1 MKSKWLILLGVL
13 ACLLLSGCAMK
24 TVDEMYC
31 LPRRSEAYQELQR
44 VLDAELQN
52 MEYCA
57 PLSGMNQQPVQA
69 ADVDGDGVSE
79 FLVFAKASGER
90 PLRILVIERQDQTF
104 TLTDTLQ
111 FSGTAFDQVEY
122 MAMDDRSGVELV
134 VGIQLSN
141 QLLRSVS
148 AYTFTD
154 GKGEKLLDV
163 NYTNFLTVDLDRDN
177 RGELFVLYP
186 GQTEESPGFVALYEV
201 EKGVVERSLEVKLS
215 APVSRLQRVITGELA
230 GGETA
235 VFVAS
240 ALEDT
245 VLVTDVYAMRSG
257 VLTNISLSN
266 ESGTS
271 VSTIR
276 NHFVYAQDIDED
288 GQLEL
293 PALIPMKTMS
303 ERNTQSEDLIRWY
316 SLTITGEEV
325 DKLYT
330 YHNFVNGWY
339 LVLDSTWAQQVT
351 VTQDS
356 TSYSFYL
363 WDLAKENAIRV
374 LEVEM
379 LYTQDE
385 ISEAMENGS
394 ILLYQGESSAYVG
407 TLTSDAA
414 QFGLTQEW
422 LRGSFHLIYDVRF
435 LPET

>member
-69 ADVDGDGVSE
+69 ADVNGDGVSE
-79 FLVFAKASGER
+79 FLVFAKAAGER
-90 PLRILVIERQDQTF
+90 PLRILVIEREDQTF

-111 FSGTAFDQVEY
+111 FSGSAFDQVEY
-122 MAMDDRSGVELV
+122 ISMDEKSGVELV
-134 VGIQLSN
+134 VGIQLSD
-141 QLLRSVS
+141 QLLRSVA

-154 GKGEKLLDV
+154 GKGEKLLDA

-177 RGELFVLYP
+177 QGELFVLYP

-230 GGETA
+230 GGEAA

-245 VLVTDVYAMRSG
+245 VLVTDVYAMRGG

-385 ISEAMENGS
+385 ISDAMENGS

>member
-1 MKSKWLILLGVL
+1 MKSKWLMLLGVL

-31 LPRRSEAYQELQR
+31 LPKRSEAYQELQK
-44 VLDAELQN
+44 VLDTELQN

-79 FLVFAKASGER
+79 FLVFAKAAGER
-90 PLRILVIERQDQTF
+90 PLRILVIEREDQTF

-122 MAMDDRSGVELV
+122 ISMDDKSGVELV

-141 QLLRSVS
+141 QLLRSVA
-148 AYTFTD
+148 AYTFAD
-154 GKGEKLLDV
+154 GKGEKLLDA
-163 NYTNFLTVDLDRDN
+163 NYTNFLTVDLNRDN
-177 RGELFVLYP
+177 QGELFVLYP

-230 GGETA
+230 GGEAA

-245 VLVTDVYAMRSG
+245 VLVTDVYALRSG
-257 VLTNISLSN
+257 ALTNISLSN

-293 PALIPMKTMS
+293 PALIPMKAMS

-316 SLTITGEEV
+316 SLSITGEEV

-330 YHNFVNGWY
+330 YHNFVNSWY

-356 TSYSFYL
+356 TGYSFYL

-374 LEVEM
+374 LEVQM
-379 LYTQDE
+379 LYEQDE
-385 ISEAMENGS
+385 ISQAMESGA

-407 TLTSDAA
+407 VLTSDAA

-422 LRGSFHLIYDVRF
+422 LRGSFYLIYDVHF
-435 LPET
+435 QPEA

>member
-1 MKSKWLILLGVL
+1 MKSKWLMLLGVL

-31 LPRRSEAYQELQR
+31 LPKRSEAYQELQK
-44 VLDAELQN
+44 VLDTELQN

-79 FLVFAKASGER
+79 FLVFAKAAGER
-90 PLRILVIERQDQTF
+90 PLRILVIEREDQSF

-122 MAMDDRSGVELV
+122 ISMDEKSGVELV

-141 QLLRSVS
+141 QLLRSVA
-148 AYTFTD
+148 AYTFAD
-154 GKGEKLLDV
+154 GKGEKLLDA

-177 RGELFVLYP
+177 QGELFVLYP

-230 GGETA
+230 GGEAA

-245 VLVTDVYAMRSG
+245 VLVTDVYALRSG
-257 VLTNISLSN
+257 ALTNISLSN

-293 PALIPMKTMS
+293 PALIPMKAMS

-316 SLTITGEEV
+316 SLSITGEEV

-330 YHNFVNGWY
+330 YHNFVNSWY

-356 TSYSFYL
+356 TGYSFYL

-374 LEVEM
+374 LEVQM
-379 LYTQDE
+379 LYDQDE
-385 ISEAMENGS
+385 ISQAMESGA

-407 TLTSDAA
+407 VLTSDAA

>member
-1 MKSKWLILLGVL
+1 MKSKWLMLLGVL

-31 LPRRSEAYQELQR
+31 LPKRSEAYQELQK
-44 VLDAELQN
+44 VLDAELQD

-57 PLSGMNQQPVQA
+57 PLSGINQQPVQA

-79 FLVFAKASGER
+79 FLVFAKAAGER
-90 PLRILVIERQDQTF
+90 PLRILVIEREEKTF

-122 MAMDDRSGVELV
+122 TSMDDSGGVELM
-134 VGIQLSN
+134 VGIQLSD
-141 QLLRSVS
+141 QLPRSVS
-148 AYTFTD
+148 AYTFSE
-154 GKGEKLLDV
+154 GNGEKLLDA
-163 NYTNFLTVDLDRDN
+163 NYTNFLTVDMDRDDL
-177 RGELFVLYP
+177 GELFVLYP

-201 EKGVVERSLEVKLS
+201 ENGMVERSLEVKLS
-215 APVSRLQRVITGELA
+215 APVNRLQRVITGKLA

-245 VLVTDVYAMRSG
+245 VLITDVYAVRNG
-257 VLTNISLSN
+257 DLTNISLSS

-271 VSTIR
+271 VNTIR

-293 PALIPMKTMS
+293 PALIPMKTMTA
-303 ERNTQSEDLIRWY
+303 RNAQSEDLIRWY
-316 SLTITGEEV
+316 SLTITGDEV

-351 VTQDS
+351 VTQDG

-385 ISEAMENGS
+385 ISEAMESGS
-394 ILLYQGESSAYVG
+394 FLLYQGESSAYVG

-422 LRGSFHLIYDVRF
+422 LRGSFHLIYDVRL

>member
-1 MKSKWLILLGVL
+1 MKSKWLMLLGVL

-31 LPRRSEAYQELQR
+31 LPKRSEAYQELQK
-44 VLDAELQN
+44 VLDTELQN

-79 FLVFAKASGER
+79 FLVFAKAAGER
-90 PLRILVIERQDQTF
+90 PLRILVIEREEQTF

-122 MAMDDRSGVELV
+122 ISMDDKSGVELV
-134 VGIQLSN
+134 VGIQLSD
-141 QLLRSVS
+141 QLLRSVA
-148 AYTFTD
+148 AYTFAD
-154 GKGEKLLDV
+154 GKGEKLLDA

-177 RGELFVLYP
+177 QGELFVLYP

-230 GGETA
+230 GGEAA

-245 VLVTDVYAMRSG
+245 VLVTDVYALRSG
-257 VLTNISLSN
+257 ALTNISLSN

-293 PALIPMKTMS
+293 PALIPMKAMS

-316 SLTITGEEV
+316 SLSITGEEV

-330 YHNFVNGWY
+330 YHNFVNSWY

-356 TSYSFYL
+356 TGYSFYL

-374 LEVEM
+374 LEVQM
-379 LYTQDE
+379 LYDQDE
-385 ISEAMENGS
+385 ISQAMESGA

-407 TLTSDAA
+407 VLTSDAA

-422 LRGSFHLIYDVRF
+422 LRGSFYLIYDVHF
-435 LPET
+435 QPEA

>member
-1 MKSKWLILLGVL
+1 MKSKWLMLLGVL

-31 LPRRSEAYQELQR
+31 LPKRSEAYQELQK
-44 VLDAELQN
+44 VLDAELQD

-57 PLSGMNQQPVQA
+57 PLSGINQQPVQA

-79 FLVFAKASGER
+79 FLVFAKAAGER
-90 PLRILVIERQDQTF
+90 PLRILVIEREEKTF

-122 MAMDDRSGVELV
+122 TSMDDSGGVELM
-134 VGIQLSN
+134 VGIQLSD
-141 QLLRSVS
+141 QLPRSVS
-148 AYTFTD
+148 AYTFSE
-154 GKGEKLLDV
+154 GKGEKLLDA
-163 NYTNFLTVDLDRDN
+163 NYTNFLTVDMDRDDL
-177 RGELFVLYP
+177 GELFVLYP

-201 EKGVVERSLEVKLS
+201 ENGMVERSLEVKLS
-215 APVSRLQRVITGELA
+215 APVNRLQRVITGKLA

-245 VLVTDVYAMRSG
+245 VLITDVYAVRNG
-257 VLTNISLSN
+257 DLTNISLSS
-266 ESGTS
+266 ESGTG
-271 VSTIR
+271 VNTIR

-293 PALIPMKTMS
+293 PALIPMKTMTA
-303 ERNTQSEDLIRWY
+303 RNAQSEDLIRWY

-351 VTQDS
+351 VTQDG

-385 ISEAMENGS
+385 ISEAMESGS

-422 LRGSFHLIYDVRF
+422 LRGSFHLIYDVRL

>member
-1 MKSKWLILLGVL
+1 MKSKWLMLLGVL

-31 LPRRSEAYQELQR
+31 LPKRSEAYQELQK
-44 VLDAELQN
+44 VLDTELQN

-69 ADVDGDGVSE
+69 ADVNGDGVSE
-79 FLVFAKASGER
+79 FLVFAKAAGER
-90 PLRILVIERQDQTF
+90 PLRILVIEREDQTF

-111 FSGTAFDQVEY
+111 FSGSAFDQVEY
-122 MAMDDRSGVELV
+122 ISMDEKSGVELV
-134 VGIQLSN
+134 VGIQLSD
-141 QLLRSVS
+141 QLLRSVA

-154 GKGEKLLDV
+154 GKGEKLLDA

-177 RGELFVLYP
+177 QGELFVLYP

-230 GGETA
+230 GGEAA

-245 VLVTDVYAMRSG
+245 VLVTDVYALRSG
-257 VLTNISLSN
+257 ALTNISLSN

-293 PALIPMKTMS
+293 PALIPMKAMS

-316 SLTITGEEV
+316 SLSITGEEV

-356 TSYSFYL
+356 TGYSFYL

-374 LEVEM
+374 LEVQM
-379 LYTQDE
+379 LYDQDE
-385 ISEAMENGS
+385 ISQAMENGA

-407 TLTSDAA
+407 VLTSDAA

-422 LRGSFHLIYDVRF
+422 LRGSFYLIYDVHF
-435 LPET
+435 QPET

>member
-1 MKSKWLILLGVL
+1 MKSKWLMLLGVL

-31 LPRRSEAYQELQR
+31 LPKRSEAYQELQK
-44 VLDAELQN
+44 VLDTELQN

-79 FLVFAKASGER
+79 FLVFAKAAGER
-90 PLRILVIERQDQTF
+90 PLRILVIEREDQTF

-111 FSGTAFDQVEY
+111 FSGSAFDQVEY
-122 MAMDDRSGVELV
+122 ISMDEKSGVELV
-134 VGIQLSN
+134 VGIQLSD
-141 QLLRSVS
+141 QLLRSVA
-148 AYTFTD
+148 AYTFAD
-154 GKGEKLLDV
+154 GKGEKLLDA

-177 RGELFVLYP
+177 QGELFVLYP

-245 VLVTDVYAMRSG
+245 VLVTDVYALRSG
-257 VLTNISLSN
+257 ALTNISLSN

-293 PALIPMKTMS
+293 PALIPMKAMS

-316 SLTITGEEV
+316 SLSITGEEV

-330 YHNFVNGWY
+330 YHNFVNSWY

-356 TSYSFYL
+356 TGYSFYL

-374 LEVEM
+374 LEVQM
-379 LYTQDE
+379 LYDQDE
-385 ISEAMENGS
+385 ISQAMESGA

-407 TLTSDAA
+407 VLTSDAA

-422 LRGSFHLIYDVRF
+422 LRGSFYLIYDVHF
-435 LPET
+435 QPEA

>member
-1 MKSKWLILLGVL
+1 MKSKWLMLLGVL

-31 LPRRSEAYQELQR
+31 LPKRSEAYQELQK
-44 VLDAELQN
+44 VLDTELQN

-79 FLVFAKASGER
+79 FLVFAKAAGER
-90 PLRILVIERQDQTF
+90 PLRILVIEREDQTF

-122 MAMDDRSGVELV
+122 ISMDDKSGVELV
-134 VGIQLSN
+134 VGIQLSD
-141 QLLRSVS
+141 QLLRSVA
-148 AYTFTD
+148 AYTFAD
-154 GKGEKLLDV
+154 GKGEKLLDA
-163 NYTNFLTVDLDRDN
+163 NYTNFLTVDLDRDSQ
-177 RGELFVLYP
+177 GELFVLYP

-215 APVSRLQRVITGELA
+215 APVSRLQPVITGELA
-230 GGETA
+230 GGEAA

-245 VLVTDVYAMRSG
+245 VLVTDVYALRSG
-257 VLTNISLSN
+257 ALTNISLSN

-293 PALIPMKTMS
+293 PALIPMKAMS

-316 SLTITGEEV
+316 SLSITGEEV

-356 TSYSFYL
+356 TGYSFYL

-374 LEVEM
+374 LEVQM
-379 LYTQDE
+379 LYDQDE
-385 ISEAMENGS
+385 ISQAMESGA

-407 TLTSDAA
+407 VLTSDAA

-422 LRGSFHLIYDVRF
+422 LRGSFYLIYDVHF
-435 LPET
+435 QPEA

>member
-1 MKSKWLILLGVL
+1 MKSKWLMLLGVL

-31 LPRRSEAYQELQR
+31 LPKRSEAYQELQK
-44 VLDAELQN
+44 VLDTELQN

-79 FLVFAKASGER
+79 FLVFAKAAGER
-90 PLRILVIERQDQTF
+90 PLRILVIEREDQTF

-122 MAMDDRSGVELV
+122 ISMDEKSGVELV
-134 VGIQLSN
+134 VGIQLSD
-141 QLLRSVS
+141 QLLRSVA
-148 AYTFTD
+148 AYTFAD
-154 GKGEKLLDV
+154 GKGEKLLDA

-177 RGELFVLYP
+177 QGELFVLYP

-230 GGETA
+230 GGEAA

-245 VLVTDVYAMRSG
+245 VLVTDVYALRSG
-257 VLTNISLSN
+257 ALTNISLSN

-293 PALIPMKTMS
+293 PALIPMKAMS

-316 SLTITGEEV
+316 SLSITGEEV

-330 YHNFVNGWY
+330 YHNFVNSWY

-356 TSYSFYL
+356 TGYSFYL

-374 LEVEM
+374 LEVQM
-379 LYTQDE
+379 LYDQDE
-385 ISEAMENGS
+385 ISQAMESGA

-407 TLTSDAA
+407 VLTSDAA

-422 LRGSFHLIYDVRF
+422 LRGSFYLIYDVHF
-435 LPET
+435 QPEA

>member
-163 NYTNFLTVDLDRDN
+163 NYTNFLAVDLDRDN

-230 GGETA
+230 SGETA

-245 VLVTDVYAMRSG
+245 VLVTDVYAMRGG

>member
-1 MKSKWLILLGVL
+1 MKSKWLMLLGVL

-31 LPRRSEAYQELQR
+31 LPKRSEAYQELQK
-44 VLDAELQN
+44 VLDTELQN

-79 FLVFAKASGER
+79 FLVFAKAAGER
-90 PLRILVIERQDQTF
+90 PLRILVIEREDQTF

-122 MAMDDRSGVELV
+122 ISMDDKSGVELV
-134 VGIQLSN
+134 VGIQLSD
-141 QLLRSVS
+141 QLLRSVA

-154 GKGEKLLDV
+154 GKGEKLLDA

-177 RGELFVLYP
+177 QGELFVLYP

-230 GGETA
+230 GGEAA

-245 VLVTDVYAMRSG
+245 VLVTDVYALRSG
-257 VLTNISLSN
+257 ALTNISLSN

-293 PALIPMKTMS
+293 PALIPMKAMS

-316 SLTITGEEV
+316 SLSITGEEV

-330 YHNFVNGWY
+330 YHNFVNSWY

-356 TSYSFYL
+356 TGYSFYL

-374 LEVEM
+374 LEVQM
-379 LYTQDE
+379 LYDQDE
-385 ISEAMENGS
+385 ISQAMESGA

-407 TLTSDAA
+407 VLTSDAA

-422 LRGSFHLIYDVRF
+422 LRGSFYLIYDVHF
-435 LPET
+435 QPEA

>member
-1 MKSKWLILLGVL
+1 MKSKWLMLLGVL

-31 LPRRSEAYQELQR
+31 LPKRSEAYQELQK
-44 VLDAELQN
+44 VLDTELQN

-79 FLVFAKASGER
+79 FLVFAKAAGER
-90 PLRILVIERQDQTF
+90 PLRILVIEREDQTF

-122 MAMDDRSGVELV
+122 ISMDDKSGVELV
-134 VGIQLSN
+134 VGIQLSD
-141 QLLRSVS
+141 QLLRSVA
-148 AYTFTD
+148 AYTFAD
-154 GKGEKLLDV
+154 GKGEKLLDA
-163 NYTNFLTVDLDRDN
+163 NYTNFLTVDLDRDSQ
-177 RGELFVLYP
+177 GELFVLYP

-230 GGETA
+230 GGEAA

-245 VLVTDVYAMRSG
+245 VLVTDVYALRSG
-257 VLTNISLSN
+257 ALTNISLSN

-293 PALIPMKTMS
+293 PALIPMKAMS
-303 ERNTQSEDLIRWY
+303 ERNTQSEYLIRWY
-316 SLTITGEEV
+316 SLSITGEEV

-356 TSYSFYL
+356 TGYSFYL

-374 LEVEM
+374 LEVQM
-379 LYTQDE
+379 LYDQDE
-385 ISEAMENGS
+385 ISQAMESGA

-407 TLTSDAA
+407 VLTSDAA

-422 LRGSFHLIYDVRF
+422 LRGSFYLIYDVHF
-435 LPET
+435 QPEA

>member
-1 MKSKWLILLGVL
+1 MKSKWLMLLGVL

-24 TVDEMYC
+24 TVDELYC
-31 LPRRSEAYQELQR
+31 LPKRSEAYQELQK
-44 VLDAELQN
+44 VLDTGLQN

-79 FLVFAKASGER
+79 FLVFAKAAGER
-90 PLRILVIERQDQTF
+90 PLRILVIEREDQTF

-122 MAMDDRSGVELV
+122 ISMDDKSGVELV
-134 VGIQLSN
+134 VGIQLSD
-141 QLLRSVS
+141 QLLRSVA
-148 AYTFTD
+148 AYTFAD
-154 GKGEKLLDV
+154 GKGEKLLDA
-163 NYTNFLTVDLDRDN
+163 NYTNFLTVDLDRDSQ
-177 RGELFVLYP
+177 GELFVLYP
-186 GQTEESPGFVALYEV
+186 GQTEESPGSVALYEV

-230 GGETA
+230 GGEAA

-245 VLVTDVYAMRSG
+245 VLVTDVYALRSG
-257 VLTNISLSN
+257 ALTNISLSN

-293 PALIPMKTMS
+293 PALIPMKAMS

-316 SLTITGEEV
+316 SLSITGEEV

-330 YHNFVNGWY
+330 YHNFVNSWY

-356 TSYSFYL
+356 TGYSFYL

-374 LEVEM
+374 LEVQM
-379 LYTQDE
+379 LYDQDE
-385 ISEAMENGS
+385 ISQAMESGA

-407 TLTSDAA
+407 VLTSDAA

-422 LRGSFHLIYDVRF
+422 LRGSFYLIYDVHF
-435 LPET
+435 QPEA

>member
-31 LPRRSEAYQELQR
+31 LPRRSEAYQELQK

-163 NYTNFLTVDLDRDN
+163 NYTNFLAVDLDRDN

-245 VLVTDVYAMRSG
+245 VLVTDVYAMRG
-257 VLTNISLSN
+257 GALTNISLSN

-293 PALIPMKTMS
+293 PALIPMKAMS

-316 SLTITGEEV
+316 SLSITGEEV

-356 TSYSFYL
+356 TGYSFYL

-422 LRGSFHLIYDVRF
+422 LRGSFYLIYDVHF
-435 LPET
+435 QPEA

>member
-1 MKSKWLILLGVL
+1 MKSKWLMLLGVL

-31 LPRRSEAYQELQR
+31 LPKRSEAYQELQK
-44 VLDAELQN
+44 VLDTELQN

-79 FLVFAKASGER
+79 FLVFAKAAGER
-90 PLRILVIERQDQTF
+90 PLRILVIEREDQTY

-122 MAMDDRSGVELV
+122 ISMDDKSGVELV
-134 VGIQLSN
+134 VGIQLSD
-141 QLLRSVS
+141 QLLRSVA
-148 AYTFTD
+148 AYTFAD
-154 GKGEKLLDV
+154 GKGEKLLDA

-177 RGELFVLYP
+177 QGELFVLYP

-230 GGETA
+230 GGEAA

-245 VLVTDVYAMRSG
+245 VLVTDVYALRSG
-257 VLTNISLSN
+257 ALTNISLSN

-293 PALIPMKTMS
+293 PALIPMKAMS

-316 SLTITGEEV
+316 SLSITGEEV

-330 YHNFVNGWY
+330 YHNFVNSWY

-356 TSYSFYL
+356 TGYSFYL

-374 LEVEM
+374 LEVQM
-379 LYTQDE
+379 LYDQDE
-385 ISEAMENGS
+385 ISQAMESGA

-407 TLTSDAA
+407 VLTSDAA

-422 LRGSFHLIYDVRF
+422 LRGSFYLIYDVHF
-435 LPET
+435 QPEA

>member
-1 MKSKWLILLGVL
+1 MKSKWLMLLGVL

-31 LPRRSEAYQELQR
+31 LPKRSEAYQELQK
-44 VLDAELQN
+44 VLDTELQN

-79 FLVFAKASGER
+79 FLVFAKAAGER
-90 PLRILVIERQDQTF
+90 PLRILVIEREDQTF

-122 MAMDDRSGVELV
+122 ISMDDKSGVELV
-134 VGIQLSN
+134 VGIQLSD
-141 QLLRSVS
+141 QLLRSVA
-148 AYTFTD
+148 AYTFAD
-154 GKGEKLLDV
+154 GKGEKLLDA

-177 RGELFVLYP
+177 QGELFILYP

-230 GGETA
+230 GGEAA

-245 VLVTDVYAMRSG
+245 VLVTDVYALRSG
-257 VLTNISLSN
+257 ALTNISLSN

-293 PALIPMKTMS
+293 PALIPMKAMS

-316 SLTITGEEV
+316 SLSITGEEV

-330 YHNFVNGWY
+330 YHNFVNSWY

-356 TSYSFYL
+356 TGYSFYL

-374 LEVEM
+374 LEVQM
-379 LYTQDE
+379 LYDQDE
-385 ISEAMENGS
+385 ISQAMESGA

-407 TLTSDAA
+407 VLTSDAA

-422 LRGSFHLIYDVRF
+422 LRGSFYLIYDVHF
-435 LPET
+435 QPEA

>member
-1 MKSKWLILLGVL
+1 MKSKWLMLLGVL

-31 LPRRSEAYQELQR
+31 LPKRSEAYQELQK
-44 VLDAELQN
+44 VLDTELQN

-79 FLVFAKASGER
+79 FLVFAKAAGER
-90 PLRILVIERQDQTF
+90 PLRILVIEREDQNF

-122 MAMDDRSGVELV
+122 ISMDDKSGVELV
-134 VGIQLSN
+134 VGIQLSD
-141 QLLRSVS
+141 QLLRSVA
-148 AYTFTD
+148 AYTFAD
-154 GKGEKLLDV
+154 GKGEKLLDA

-177 RGELFVLYP
+177 QGELFVLYP

-230 GGETA
+230 GGEAA

-245 VLVTDVYAMRSG
+245 VLVTDVYALRSG
-257 VLTNISLSN
+257 ALTNISLSN

-293 PALIPMKTMS
+293 PALIPMKAMS

-316 SLTITGEEV
+316 SLSITGEEV

-330 YHNFVNGWY
+330 YHNFVNSWY

-356 TSYSFYL
+356 TGYSFYL

-374 LEVEM
+374 LEVQM
-379 LYTQDE
+379 LYDQDE
-385 ISEAMENGS
+385 ISQAMESGA

-407 TLTSDAA
+407 VLTSDAA

-422 LRGSFHLIYDVRF
+422 LRGSFYLIYDVHF
-435 LPET
+435 QPEA

>member
-1 MKSKWLILLGVL
+1 MKSKWLMLLGVL

-31 LPRRSEAYQELQR
+31 LPKRSEAYQELQK
-44 VLDAELQN
+44 VLDTELQN

-79 FLVFAKASGER
+79 FLVFAKAAGER
-90 PLRILVIERQDQTF
+90 PLRILVIEREDQTF

-122 MAMDDRSGVELV
+122 ISMDDKSGVELV
-134 VGIQLSN
+134 VGIQLSD
-141 QLLRSVS
+141 QLLRSVA
-148 AYTFTD
+148 AYTFAD
-154 GKGEKLLDV
+154 GKGEKLLDA

-177 RGELFVLYP
+177 QGELFVLYP

-230 GGETA
+230 GGEAA

-245 VLVTDVYAMRSG
+245 VLVTDVYALRSG
-257 VLTNISLSN
+257 ALTNISLSN

-293 PALIPMKTMS
+293 PALIPMKAMS

-316 SLTITGEEV
+316 SLSITGEEV

-330 YHNFVNGWY
+330 YHNFVNSWY

-356 TSYSFYL
+356 TGYSFYL

-374 LEVEM
+374 LEVQM
-379 LYTQDE
+379 LYDQDE
-385 ISEAMENGS
+385 ISQAMES
-394 ILLYQGESSAYVG
+394 DAILLYQGESSAYVG
-407 TLTSDAA
+407 VLTSDAA

-422 LRGSFHLIYDVRF
+422 LRGSFYLIYDVHF
-435 LPET
+435 QPEA

>member
-1 MKSKWLILLGVL
+1 MKSKWLMLLGVL

-31 LPRRSEAYQELQR
+31 LPKRSEAYQELQK
-44 VLDAELQN
+44 VLDTELQN

-79 FLVFAKASGER
+79 FLVFAKAAGER
-90 PLRILVIERQDQTF
+90 PLRILVIEREDQTF

-122 MAMDDRSGVELV
+122 ISMDDKSGVELV
-134 VGIQLSN
+134 VGIQLSD
-141 QLLRSVS
+141 QLLRSVA
-148 AYTFTD
+148 AYTFAD
-154 GKGEKLLDV
+154 GKGEKLLDA

-177 RGELFVLYP
+177 QGELFILYP

-230 GGETA
+230 GGEAA

-245 VLVTDVYAMRSG
+245 VLVTDVYALRSG
-257 VLTNISLSN
+257 ALTYISLSN

-293 PALIPMKTMS
+293 PALIPMKAMS

-316 SLTITGEEV
+316 SLSITGEEV

-330 YHNFVNGWY
+330 YHNFVNSWY

-356 TSYSFYL
+356 TGYSFYL

-374 LEVEM
+374 LEVQM
-379 LYTQDE
+379 LYDQDE
-385 ISEAMENGS
+385 ISQAMESGA

-407 TLTSDAA
+407 VLTSDAA

-422 LRGSFHLIYDVRF
+422 LRGSFYLIYDVHF
-435 LPET
+435 QPET

>member
-1 MKSKWLILLGVL
+1 MKSKWLMLLGVL

-31 LPRRSEAYQELQR
+31 LPKRSEAYQELQK
-44 VLDAELQN
+44 VLDTELQN

-79 FLVFAKASGER
+79 FLVFAKAAGER
-90 PLRILVIERQDQTF
+90 PLRILVIEREDQTF

-122 MAMDDRSGVELV
+122 ISMDDKSGVELV
-134 VGIQLSN
+134 VGIQLSD
-141 QLLRSVS
+141 QLLRSVA
-148 AYTFTD
+148 AYTFAD
-154 GKGEKLLDV
+154 GKGEKLLDA

-177 RGELFVLYP
+177 QGELFVLYP

-245 VLVTDVYAMRSG
+245 VLVTDVYALRSG
-257 VLTNISLSN
+257 ALTNISLSN

-293 PALIPMKTMS
+293 PALIPMKAMS

-316 SLTITGEEV
+316 SLSITGEEV

-330 YHNFVNGWY
+330 YHNFVNSWY

-356 TSYSFYL
+356 TGYSFYL

-374 LEVEM
+374 LEVQM
-379 LYTQDE
+379 LYDQDE
-385 ISEAMENGS
+385 ISQAMENGA

-407 TLTSDAA
+407 VLTSDAA

-422 LRGSFHLIYDVRF
+422 LRGSFYLIYDVHF
-435 LPET
+435 QPEA

>member
-1 MKSKWLILLGVL
+1 MKSKWLMLLGVL

-31 LPRRSEAYQELQR
+31 LPKRSEAYQELQK
-44 VLDAELQN
+44 VLDTELQN

-79 FLVFAKASGER
+79 FLVFAKAAGER
-90 PLRILVIERQDQTF
+90 PLRILVIEREDQTF

-122 MAMDDRSGVELV
+122 ISMDDKSGVELV
-134 VGIQLSN
+134 VGIQLSD
-141 QLLRSVS
+141 QLLRSVA
-148 AYTFTD
+148 AYTFAD
-154 GKGEKLLDV
+154 GKGEKLLDA

-177 RGELFVLYP
+177 QGELFVLYP

-230 GGETA
+230 GGEAA

-245 VLVTDVYAMRSG
+245 VLVTDVYALRSG
-257 VLTNISLSN
+257 ALTNISLSN

-293 PALIPMKTMS
+293 PALIPMKAMS

-316 SLTITGEEV
+316 SLSITGEEV

-330 YHNFVNGWY
+330 YHNFVNSWY

-356 TSYSFYL
+356 TGYSFYL

-374 LEVEM
+374 LEVQM
-379 LYTQDE
+379 LYDQDE
-385 ISEAMENGS
+385 ISQAMESGA

-407 TLTSDAA
+407 VLTSDAA

-422 LRGSFHLIYDVRF
+422 LRGSFYLIYDVHF
-435 LPET
+435 QSEA

>member
-1 MKSKWLILLGVL
+1 MKSKWLMLLGVL

-31 LPRRSEAYQELQR
+31 LPKRSEAYQELQK
-44 VLDAELQN
+44 VLDTELQN

-79 FLVFAKASGER
+79 FLVFAKAAGER
-90 PLRILVIERQDQTF
+90 PLRILVIEREDQTF

-122 MAMDDRSGVELV
+122 ISMDDKSGVELV
-134 VGIQLSN
+134 VGIQLSD
-141 QLLRSVS
+141 QLLRSVA
-148 AYTFTD
+148 AYTFAD
-154 GKGEKLLDV
+154 GKGEKLLDA

-177 RGELFVLYP
+177 QGELFVLYP

-230 GGETA
+230 GGEAA

-245 VLVTDVYAMRSG
+245 VLVTDVYALRSG
-257 VLTNISLSN
+257 ALTNISLSN

-293 PALIPMKTMS
+293 PALIPMKAMS

-316 SLTITGEEV
+316 SLSITGEEM

-330 YHNFVNGWY
+330 YHNFVNSWY

-356 TSYSFYL
+356 TGYSFYL

-374 LEVEM
+374 LEVQM
-379 LYTQDE
+379 LYDQDE
-385 ISEAMENGS
+385 ISQAMESGA

-407 TLTSDAA
+407 VLTSDAA

-422 LRGSFHLIYDVRF
+422 LRGSFYLIYDVHF
-435 LPET
+435 QPEA

>member
-1 MKSKWLILLGVL
+1 MKSKWLMLLGVL

-31 LPRRSEAYQELQR
+31 LPKRSEAYQELQK
-44 VLDAELQN
+44 VLDTELQN

-79 FLVFAKASGER
+79 FLVFAKAAGER
-90 PLRILVIERQDQTF
+90 PLRILVIEREDQTF

-122 MAMDDRSGVELV
+122 ISMDDKSGVELV
-134 VGIQLSN
+134 VGIQLSD
-141 QLLRSVS
+141 QLLRSVA
-148 AYTFTD
+148 AYTFAD
-154 GKGEKLLDV
+154 GKGEKLLDA

-177 RGELFVLYP
+177 QGELFVLYP

-230 GGETA
+230 GGEAA

-245 VLVTDVYAMRSG
+245 VLVTDVYALRSG
-257 VLTNISLSN
+257 ALTNISLSN

-293 PALIPMKTMS
+293 PALIPMKAMS

-316 SLTITGEEV
+316 SLSITGEEV

-339 LVLDSTWAQQVT
+339 LMLDSTWAQQVT

-356 TSYSFYL
+356 TGYSFYL

-374 LEVEM
+374 LEVQM
-379 LYTQDE
+379 LYDQDE
-385 ISEAMENGS
+385 ISQAMESGA

-407 TLTSDAA
+407 VLTSDAA

-422 LRGSFHLIYDVRF
+422 LRGSFYLIYDVHF
-435 LPET
+435 QPEA

>member
-1 MKSKWLILLGVL
+1 MKSKWLMLLGVL

-31 LPRRSEAYQELQR
+31 LPKRSEAYQELQK
-44 VLDAELQN
+44 VLDTELQN

-79 FLVFAKASGER
+79 FLVFAKATGER
-90 PLRILVIERQDQTF
+90 PLRILVIEREDQTF

-122 MAMDDRSGVELV
+122 ISMDDKSGVELV
-134 VGIQLSN
+134 VGIQLSD
-141 QLLRSVS
+141 QLLRSVA
-148 AYTFTD
+148 AYTFAD
-154 GKGEKLLDV
+154 GKGEKLLDA

-177 RGELFVLYP
+177 QGELFVLYP

-230 GGETA
+230 VGEAA

-245 VLVTDVYAMRSG
+245 VLVTDVYALRSG
-257 VLTNISLSN
+257 ALTNISLSN

-293 PALIPMKTMS
+293 PALIPMKAMS

-316 SLTITGEEV
+316 SLSITGEEV

-330 YHNFVNGWY
+330 YHNFVNSWY

-356 TSYSFYL
+356 TGYSFYL

-374 LEVEM
+374 LEVQM
-379 LYTQDE
+379 LYDQDE
-385 ISEAMENGS
+385 ISQAMESGA

-407 TLTSDAA
+407 VLTSDAA

-422 LRGSFHLIYDVRF
+422 LRGSFYLIYDVHF
-435 LPET
+435 QPEA

>member
-1 MKSKWLILLGVL
+1 MKSKWLMLLGVL

-31 LPRRSEAYQELQR
+31 LPKRSEAYQELQK
-44 VLDAELQN
+44 VLDTELQN

-79 FLVFAKASGER
+79 FLVFAKAAGER
-90 PLRILVIERQDQTF
+90 PLRILVIEREDQTF

-122 MAMDDRSGVELV
+122 ISMDDKSGVELV
-134 VGIQLSN
+134 VGIQLSD
-141 QLLRSVS
+141 QLLRSVA
-148 AYTFTD
+148 AYTFKE
-154 GKGEKLLDV
+154 GKGEKLLDA
-163 NYTNFLTVDLDRDN
+163 NYTNFLTVDLDRDGQ
-177 RGELFVLYP
+177 GELFVLYP

-215 APVSRLQRVITGELA
+215 APVNRLQRVITGELA
-230 GGETA
+230 GGEAA

-245 VLVTDVYAMRSG
+245 VLVTDVYALRSG

-374 LEVEM
+374 LEVQM
-379 LYTQDE
+379 LYDQDE
-385 ISEAMENGS
+385 ISEAMENDG

-407 TLTSDAA
+407 ALTSDAA

-422 LRGSFHLIYDVRF
+422 LRGSFHLIYDVHF
-435 LPET
+435 QPET

>member
-1 MKSKWLILLGVL
+1 MKSKWLMLLGVL

-31 LPRRSEAYQELQR
+31 LPKRSEAYQELQK
-44 VLDAELQN
+44 VLDTELQN

-79 FLVFAKASGER
+79 FLVFAKAAGER
-90 PLRILVIERQDQTF
+90 PLRILVIEREDQTF

-122 MAMDDRSGVELV
+122 ISMDEKSGVELV
-134 VGIQLSN
+134 VGIQLSD
-141 QLLRSVS
+141 QLLRSVA
-148 AYTFTD
+148 AYTFAD
-154 GKGEKLLDV
+154 GKGEKLLDA

-177 RGELFVLYP
+177 QGELFVLYP

-230 GGETA
+230 GGEAA

-245 VLVTDVYAMRSG
+245 VLVTDVYALRSG
-257 VLTNISLSN
+257 ALTNISLSN

-293 PALIPMKTMS
+293 PALIPMKAMS

-316 SLTITGEEV
+316 SLSITGEEV

-330 YHNFVNGWY
+330 YHNFVNSWY

-356 TSYSFYL
+356 TGYSFYL

-374 LEVEM
+374 LEVQM
-379 LYTQDE
+379 LYDQDE
-385 ISEAMENGS
+385 ISQAMESGA

-407 TLTSDAA
+407 VLTSDAA

-422 LRGSFHLIYDVRF
+422 LRGSFYLIYDVHFR
-435 LPET
+435 PEA

>member
-1 MKSKWLILLGVL
+1 MKSKWLMLLGVL

-31 LPRRSEAYQELQR
+31 LPKRSEAYQELQK
-44 VLDAELQN
+44 VLDTELQN

-79 FLVFAKASGER
+79 FLVFAKAAGER
-90 PLRILVIERQDQTF
+90 PLRILVIEREDQTF

-122 MAMDDRSGVELV
+122 ISMDDKSGVELV
-134 VGIQLSN
+134 VGIQLSD
-141 QLLRSVS
+141 QLLRSVA
-148 AYTFTD
+148 AYTFAD
-154 GKGEKLLDV
+154 GKGEKLLDA
-163 NYTNFLTVDLDRDN
+163 NYTNFLTVDLDRDSQ
-177 RGELFVLYP
+177 GELFVLYP

-230 GGETA
+230 GGEAA

-245 VLVTDVYAMRSG
+245 VLVTDVYALRSG
-257 VLTNISLSN
+257 ALTNISLSN

-293 PALIPMKTMS
+293 PALIPMKAMS

-316 SLTITGEEV
+316 SLSITGEEV

-330 YHNFVNGWY
+330 YHNFVNSWY

-356 TSYSFYL
+356 TGYSFYL

-374 LEVEM
+374 LEVQM
-379 LYTQDE
+379 LYDQDE
-385 ISEAMENGS
+385 ISQAMESGA

-407 TLTSDAA
+407 VLTSDAA

-422 LRGSFHLIYDVRF
+422 LRGSFYLIYDVHF
-435 LPET
+435 QPEA

>member
-245 VLVTDVYAMRSG
+245 VLVTDVYAMCGG
-257 VLTNISLSN
+257 VLTNISLSKD
-266 ESGTS
+266 SGTS

-276 NHFVYAQDIDED
+276 NHFVYAQDIDGD

-356 TSYSFYL
+356 TGYSFYL

>member
-1 MKSKWLILLGVL
+1 MKSKWLMLLGVL

-31 LPRRSEAYQELQR
+31 LPKRSEAYQELQK
-44 VLDAELQN
+44 VLDTELQN

-79 FLVFAKASGER
+79 FLVFAKAAGER
-90 PLRILVIERQDQTF
+90 PLRILVIEREDQTF

-122 MAMDDRSGVELV
+122 ISMDDKSGVELV
-134 VGIQLSN
+134 VGIQLSD
-141 QLLRSVS
+141 QLLRSVA
-148 AYTFTD
+148 AYTFAD
-154 GKGEKLLDV
+154 GKGEKLLDA
-163 NYTNFLTVDLDRDN
+163 NYTNFLTVDLDRDSQ
-177 RGELFVLYP
+177 GELFVLYP

-245 VLVTDVYAMRSG
+245 VLVTDVYALRSG
-257 VLTNISLSN
+257 ALTNISLSN

-293 PALIPMKTMS
+293 PALIPMKAMS

-316 SLTITGEEV
+316 SLSITGEEV

-356 TSYSFYL
+356 TGYSFYL

-374 LEVEM
+374 LEVQM
-379 LYTQDE
+379 LYDQDE
-385 ISEAMENGS
+385 ISQAMESGA

-407 TLTSDAA
+407 VLTSDAA

-422 LRGSFHLIYDVRF
+422 LRGSFYLIYDVHF
-435 LPET
+435 QPEA

>member
-1 MKSKWLILLGVL
+1 MKSKWLMLLGVL

-31 LPRRSEAYQELQR
+31 LPKRSEAYQELQK
-44 VLDAELQN
+44 VLDTELQN

-79 FLVFAKASGER
+79 FLVFAKAAGER
-90 PLRILVIERQDQTF
+90 PLRILVIEREDQTF

-122 MAMDDRSGVELV
+122 ISMDDKSGVELV
-134 VGIQLSN
+134 VGIQLSD
-141 QLLRSVS
+141 QLLRSVA
-148 AYTFTD
+148 AYTFAD
-154 GKGEKLLDV
+154 GKGEKLLDA

-177 RGELFVLYP
+177 QGELFILYP

-230 GGETA
+230 GGEAA

-245 VLVTDVYAMRSG
+245 VLVTDVYALRSG
-257 VLTNISLSN
+257 ALTNISLSN

-293 PALIPMKTMS
+293 PALIPMKAMS

-316 SLTITGEEV
+316 SLSITGEEV

-356 TSYSFYL
+356 TGYSFYL

-374 LEVEM
+374 LEVQM
-379 LYTQDE
+379 LYDQDE
-385 ISEAMENGS
+385 ISQAMESGA

-407 TLTSDAA
+407 VLTSDAA

-422 LRGSFHLIYDVRF
+422 LRGSFYLIYDVHF
-435 LPET
+435 QPET

>member
-1 MKSKWLILLGVL
+1 MKSKWLMLLGVL

-31 LPRRSEAYQELQR
+31 LPKRSEAYQELQK
-44 VLDAELQN
+44 VLDTELQN

-79 FLVFAKASGER
+79 FLVFAKAAGER
-90 PLRILVIERQDQTF
+90 PLRILVIEREDQTF

-122 MAMDDRSGVELV
+122 ISMDDKSGVELV
-134 VGIQLSN
+134 VGIQLSD
-141 QLLRSVS
+141 QLLRSVA
-148 AYTFTD
+148 AYTFAD
-154 GKGEKLLDV
+154 GKGEKLLDA

-177 RGELFVLYP
+177 QGELFVLYP

-230 GGETA
+230 GGEAA

-245 VLVTDVYAMRSG
+245 VLVTDVYALRSG
-257 VLTNISLSN
+257 ALTNISLSN

-293 PALIPMKTMS
+293 PALIPMKAMS

-316 SLTITGEEV
+316 SLSITGEEV

-356 TSYSFYL
+356 TGYSFYL

-374 LEVEM
+374 LEVQM
-379 LYTQDE
+379 LYDQDE
-385 ISEAMENGS
+385 ISQAMENGA

-407 TLTSDAA
+407 VLTSDAA

-422 LRGSFHLIYDVRF
+422 LRGSFYLIYDVHF
-435 LPET
+435 QPEA

>member
-1 MKSKWLILLGVL
+1 MKSRWLILLGVL

-163 NYTNFLTVDLDRDN
+163 NYTNFLAVDLDRDN

-230 GGETA
+230 SGETA

-245 VLVTDVYAMRSG
+245 VLVTDVYAMRGG

-293 PALIPMKTMS
+293 PALIPMKAMS

-385 ISEAMENGS
+385 ISDAMENGS

>member
-1 MKSKWLILLGVL
+1 MKSKWLMLLGVL

-31 LPRRSEAYQELQR
+31 LPKRSEAYQELQK
-44 VLDAELQN
+44 VLDTELQN

-79 FLVFAKASGER
+79 FLVFAKAAGER
-90 PLRILVIERQDQTF
+90 PLRILVIEREDQTF

-122 MAMDDRSGVELV
+122 ISMDDKSGVELV
-134 VGIQLSN
+134 VGIQLSD
-141 QLLRSVS
+141 QLLRSVA
-148 AYTFTD
+148 AYTFAD
-154 GKGEKLLDV
+154 GKGEKLLDA
-163 NYTNFLTVDLDRDN
+163 NYTNFLTVNLDRDN
-177 RGELFVLYP
+177 QGELFVLYP

-230 GGETA
+230 GGEAA

-245 VLVTDVYAMRSG
+245 VLVTDVYALRSG
-257 VLTNISLSN
+257 AL
-266 ESGTS
+266 
-271 VSTIR
+271 
-276 NHFVYAQDIDED
+276 
-288 GQLEL
+288 QLEL
-293 PALIPMKTMS
+293 PALIPMKAMS

-316 SLTITGEEV
+316 SLSITGEEV

-330 YHNFVNGWY
+330 YHNFVNSWY

-356 TSYSFYL
+356 TGYSFYL

-374 LEVEM
+374 LEVQM
-379 LYTQDE
+379 LYDQDE
-385 ISEAMENGS
+385 ISQAMESGA

-407 TLTSDAA
+407 VLTSDAA

-422 LRGSFHLIYDVRF
+422 LRGSFYLIYDVHF
-435 LPET
+435 QPEA

>member
-1 MKSKWLILLGVL
+1 MKSKWLMLLGVL

-31 LPRRSEAYQELQR
+31 LPKRSEAYQELQK
-44 VLDAELQN
+44 VLDTELQN

-79 FLVFAKASGER
+79 FLVFAKAAGER
-90 PLRILVIERQDQTF
+90 PLRILVIEREDQTF

-122 MAMDDRSGVELV
+122 ISMDDKSGVELV

-141 QLLRSVS
+141 QLLRSVA
-148 AYTFTD
+148 AYTFAD
-154 GKGEKLLDV
+154 GKGEKLLDA

-177 RGELFVLYP
+177 QGELFVLYP

-230 GGETA
+230 GGEAA

-245 VLVTDVYAMRSG
+245 VLVTDVYALRSG
-257 VLTNISLSN
+257 ALTNISLSN

-293 PALIPMKTMS
+293 PALIPMKAMS

-316 SLTITGEEV
+316 SLSITGEEV

-330 YHNFVNGWY
+330 YHNFVNSWY

-356 TSYSFYL
+356 TGYSFYL

-374 LEVEM
+374 LEVQM
-379 LYTQDE
+379 LYDQDE
-385 ISEAMENGS
+385 ISQAMESGA

-407 TLTSDAA
+407 VLTSDAA

-422 LRGSFHLIYDVRF
+422 LRGSFYLIYDVHF
-435 LPET
+435 QPEA

>member
-1 MKSKWLILLGVL
+1 MKSKWLMLLGVL

-31 LPRRSEAYQELQR
+31 LPKRSEAYQELQK
-44 VLDAELQN
+44 VLDTELQN

-79 FLVFAKASGER
+79 FLVFAKAAGER
-90 PLRILVIERQDQTF
+90 PLRILVIEREDQTF

-122 MAMDDRSGVELV
+122 ISMDDKSGVELV
-134 VGIQLSN
+134 VGIQLSD
-141 QLLRSVS
+141 QLLRSVA
-148 AYTFTD
+148 AYTFAD
-154 GKGEKLLDV
+154 GKGEKLLDA
-163 NYTNFLTVDLDRDN
+163 NYTNFLTVDLDRDSQ
-177 RGELFVLYP
+177 GELFVLYP
-186 GQTEESPGFVALYEV
+186 GQTEESSGFVALYEV

-230 GGETA
+230 GGEAA

-245 VLVTDVYAMRSG
+245 VLVTDVYALRSG
-257 VLTNISLSN
+257 ALTNISLSN

-293 PALIPMKTMS
+293 PALIPMKAMS

-316 SLTITGEEV
+316 SLSITGEEV

-374 LEVEM
+374 LEVQM
-379 LYTQDE
+379 LYDQDE
-385 ISEAMENGS
+385 ISQAMESGA

-407 TLTSDAA
+407 VLTSDAA

-422 LRGSFHLIYDVRF
+422 LRGSFYLIYDVHF
-435 LPET
+435 QPEA

>member
-1 MKSKWLILLGVL
+1 MKSKWLMLLGVL

-31 LPRRSEAYQELQR
+31 LPKRSEAYQELQK
-44 VLDAELQN
+44 VLDTELQN

-79 FLVFAKASGER
+79 FLVFAKAAGER
-90 PLRILVIERQDQTF
+90 PLRILVIEREDQTF

-122 MAMDDRSGVELV
+122 ISMDDKSGVELV
-134 VGIQLSN
+134 VGIQLSD
-141 QLLRSVS
+141 QLLRSVA
-148 AYTFTD
+148 AYTFAD
-154 GKGEKLLDV
+154 GKGEKLLDA
-163 NYTNFLTVDLDRDN
+163 NYTNFLTVNLDRDN
-177 RGELFVLYP
+177 QGELFVLYP

-230 GGETA
+230 GGEAA

-245 VLVTDVYAMRSG
+245 VLVTDVYALRSG
-257 VLTNISLSN
+257 ALTNISLSN

-293 PALIPMKTMS
+293 PALIPMKAMS

-316 SLTITGEEV
+316 SLSITGEEV

-330 YHNFVNGWY
+330 YHNFVNSWY

-356 TSYSFYL
+356 TGYSFYL

-374 LEVEM
+374 LEVQM
-379 LYTQDE
+379 LYDQDE
-385 ISEAMENGS
+385 ISQAMESGA

-407 TLTSDAA
+407 VLTSDAA

-422 LRGSFHLIYDVRF
+422 LRGSFYLIYDVHF
-435 LPET
+435 QPEA

>member
-1 MKSKWLILLGVL
+1 MKSKWLMLLGVL

-31 LPRRSEAYQELQR
+31 LPKRSEAYQELQK
-44 VLDAELQN
+44 VLDTELQN

-79 FLVFAKASGER
+79 FLVFAKAAGER
-90 PLRILVIERQDQTF
+90 PLRILVIEREDQTF

-122 MAMDDRSGVELV
+122 ISMDDKSGVELV
-134 VGIQLSN
+134 VGIQLSD
-141 QLLRSVS
+141 QLLRSVA
-148 AYTFTD
+148 AYTFAD
-154 GKGEKLLDV
+154 GKGEKLLDA

-177 RGELFVLYP
+177 QGELFVLYP

-230 GGETA
+230 GGEAA

-245 VLVTDVYAMRSG
+245 VLVTDVYALRSG
-257 VLTNISLSN
+257 ALTNISLSN

-293 PALIPMKTMS
+293 PALIPMKAMS

-316 SLTITGEEV
+316 SLSITGEEM

-356 TSYSFYL
+356 TGYSFYL

-374 LEVEM
+374 LEVQM
-379 LYTQDE
+379 LYDQDE
-385 ISEAMENGS
+385 ISQAMESGA

-407 TLTSDAA
+407 VLTSDAA

-422 LRGSFHLIYDVRF
+422 LRGSFYLIYDVHF
-435 LPET
+435 QPEA

>member
-1 MKSKWLILLGVL
+1 MKSKWLMLLSVL

-31 LPRRSEAYQELQR
+31 LPKRSEAYQELQK
-44 VLDAELQN
+44 VLDTELQD

-90 PLRILVIERQDQTF
+90 PLRILVIEREDQTF

-148 AYTFTD
+148 AYTFME

-177 RGELFVLYP
+177 RDELFVLYP

-215 APVSRLQRVITGELA
+215 APVSRLQRVITGELS

-303 ERNTQSEDLIRWY
+303 ERNSQSEDLIRWY

-379 LYTQDE
+379 FYTQDE